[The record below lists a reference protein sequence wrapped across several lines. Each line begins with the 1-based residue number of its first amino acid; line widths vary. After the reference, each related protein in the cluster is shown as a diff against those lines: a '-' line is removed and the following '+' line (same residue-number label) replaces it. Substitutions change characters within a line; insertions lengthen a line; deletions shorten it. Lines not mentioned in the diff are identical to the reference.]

1 MAVRDIDEIPE
12 NGMKEKIITIS
23 SVPLYKIDSVYV
35 AIISTDTLHVTDIGN
50 TIESFRKMFP
60 DVMIQGINP
69 KFIFGIDHIFEV
81 IQIVLESNNR
91 KINIAKR
98 LEMEVL
104 LRLICSNQVDKAI
117 DIGGIKNNSSACF
130 ILLSENRRLMTD
142 SIKYLKLFGIQNLSL
157 LNATTDKIAYICNK
171 MRFRRG
177 NYSKTEFLKIL
188 TEKAVLVSQ

>member
-1 MAVRDIDEIPE
+1 VVRDTNKIPE
-12 NGMKEKIITIS
+12 NGMKEKIITIN
-23 SVPLYKIDSVYV
+23 SVPLYKIDAVYV
-35 AIISTDTLHVTDIGN
+35 AIISTDTFHVPDVGN
-50 TIESFRKMFP
+50 IMESFRKMFP

-81 IQIVLESNNR
+81 IQIVLELNNR
-91 KINIAKR
+91 KIKIAKR

-117 DIGGIKNNSSACF
+117 DIGGIKNNCSGCF

-142 SIKYLKLFGIQNLSL
+142 SIKYLRKMFAKQDLAL
-157 LNATTDKIAYICNK
+157 LNATTEKIAYICNK
-171 MRFRRG
+171 MGFSIS

-188 TEKAVLVSQ
+188 TEKAALVSQ